1 LSMHHVGADEEED
14 SSSDVGERRE
24 DGPNRDERRPHQAT
38 TQLIVHA
45 MPAPRTTRTSTP
57 YEG

>member
-1 LSMHHVGADEEED
+1 MHHVGANDDED
-14 SSSDVGERRE
+14 SSSDVSERRE
-24 DGPNRDERRPHQAT
+24 DGPSRDEHRPHQAT

-45 MPAPRTTRTSTP
+45 MPTTRTSTP